1 MTVADAKSFL
11 RKVALARRDSLS
23 AAERAAAAQAIAA
36 RGLPVALDV
45 GTIVAGYAAIRS
57 EIDPAPLMQLLAARG
72 ACLALPAVVASDA
85 SLVFR
90 AWSVGAPSFLGRF
103 GIAEPAADAPLL
115 VPQII
120 LLPLAAFDRGGHRIG
135 YGAGYYDRTLAGLH
149 TQGLRPI
156 TIGIAAAVQEIGRV
170 PALPHDASLDYIAT
184 ERELIETRSTQV
196 ADSLYR

>member
-90 AWSVGAPSFLGRF
+90 AWSVGAPSLLGRF

-170 PALPHDASLDYIAT
+170 PALPHDAPLDYIAT

-196 ADSLYR
+196 ADSLHR